1 MHGARQ
7 ARPRA
12 RRAGARVA
20 MVRAWR
26 GEAKRDRDTVSECA
40 GAGPPGFGG
49 GVCAQRVRSST
60 CSVSGW
66 SDRRAGPAGARG
78 RMPSRNRS
86 TVGAGFGRPGP
97 AVDRGATEY
106 YLDAKEAH
114 VTVKSSISLT
124 DEQHAF
130 ARALVEA
137 GRYSSLSA
145 VLQQGVDL
153 LRQRMGRRGAG
164 NRGVARAVVPPPQ
177 GRVRRHRR
185 DGHAAGRND
194 CRQAPRAWPS
204 VLSSQPRPNTTSG

>member
-1 MHGARQ
+1 
-7 ARPRA
+7 
-12 RRAGARVA
+12 
-20 MVRAWR
+20 
-26 GEAKRDRDTVSECA
+26 
-40 GAGPPGFGG
+40 
-49 GVCAQRVRSST
+49 
-60 CSVSGW
+60 
-66 SDRRAGPAGARG
+66 
-78 RMPSRNRS
+78 MPSRNRS

-153 LRQRMGRRGAG
+153 LRQRMDAEELETAALRELLSRRRKGAFVG
-164 NRGVARAVVPPPQ
+164 TEGMDTRLAGMIAGKRRAH
-177 GRVRRHRR
+177 GL
-185 DGHAAGRND
+185 
-194 CRQAPRAWPS
+194 PS
-204 VLSSQPRPNTTSG
+204 